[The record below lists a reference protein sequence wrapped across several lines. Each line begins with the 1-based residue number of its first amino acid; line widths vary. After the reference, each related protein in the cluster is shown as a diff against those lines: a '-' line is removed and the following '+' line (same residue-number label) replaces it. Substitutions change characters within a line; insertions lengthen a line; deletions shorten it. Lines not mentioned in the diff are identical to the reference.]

1 MRKFFTAVLII
12 LFAAQIGYAAP
23 QTLDRATADSRA
35 RQTFELISTEGDSY
49 SVRIIG
55 EDEKLLTDWF
65 WAKGDKIWTGNYF
78 AYIARRESST
88 LTLQDVQVF
97 AQNFNSEHPQR
108 VNATL
113 ANRDG
118 VHLVTGLNGMPD
130 LLISKI
136 QITGGGVFDVK
147 IFVVKNGRLQQVKFI
162 GDNGKLQDGR
172 DSTARPT
179 VYLAD
184 GTISVPWHTNVAP
197 AAGSYDTVYMFD
209 LNNLILI
216 PAYTKKL

>member
-1 MRKFFTAVLII
+1 MRKFFIGALII

-23 QTLDRATADSRA
+23 QTLDRATADSKA
-35 RQTFELISTEGDSY
+35 RQTFELISAEGDSY

-55 EDEKLLTDWF
+55 ENEKLLTDWF
-65 WAKGDKIWTGNYF
+65 WAAGDKIWTGNYF

-172 DSTARPT
+172 DSTSRPT
-179 VYLAD
+179 VYLND

-209 LNNLILI
+209 IDNLILI